1 MSSNKFPAQFLSAY
15 DIGKRVRVKS
25 LTGAV
30 VEDILTDVRATAD
43 SDKGKNVRL
52 ILTFQSV
59 SHTDSYGRGG
69 FEVAL
74 DSWAKRWT
82 A

>member
-1 MSSNKFPAQFLSAY
+1 MSTKFPAQFLSAY
-15 DIGKRVRVKS
+15 DIGKRVRVTS

-30 VEDILTDVRATAD
+30 VEDILTDLRATAD
-43 SDKGKNVRL
+43 SDKGKDVRL

-59 SHTDSYGRGG
+59 GHVDHYGRGG

-74 DSWAKRWT
+74 DSIVKRIS
-82 A
+82 

>member
-1 MSSNKFPAQFLSAY
+1 MSKFPARFLSAY
-15 DIGKRVRVKS
+15 DIGKRLRVTS

-30 VEDILTDVRATAD
+30 VEDILTDIKATSD
-43 SDKGKNVRL
+43 SDKGKDVRL

-59 SHTDSYGRGG
+59 SRVDSYGRGG

-74 DSWAKRWT
+74 DSKVKRID